1 MELSLCFLLLILFFT
16 TLSSLRWNSECSKRG
31 WSGLPIIGL
40 FSSCCDSH
48 VKSLMELN
56 AINPWLVRPANELK
70 FSVPVCSSH
79 VKRVLTRSDCADLDA
94 NDDFVLLRRCLP
106 DPMWSVL
113 PHVVMEARIACKQQV
128 RGIRQSGY
136 TPSVES
142 IAAASSHFGTRCS

>member
-1 MELSLCFLLLILFFT
+1 
-16 TLSSLRWNSECSKRG
+16 
-31 WSGLPIIGL
+31 
-40 FSSCCDSH
+40 
-48 VKSLMELN
+48 MELN

-113 PHVVMEARIACKQQV
+113 PHVVMEARTACKQQV

>member
-1 MELSLCFLLLILFFT
+1 
-16 TLSSLRWNSECSKRG
+16 
-31 WSGLPIIGL
+31 
-40 FSSCCDSH
+40 
-48 VKSLMELN
+48 MELN

-142 IAAASSHFGTRCS
+142 IAAASSLARPTCCSLAFVSPAGGSMLAADTANPADGARHANWRNGLESHWSG